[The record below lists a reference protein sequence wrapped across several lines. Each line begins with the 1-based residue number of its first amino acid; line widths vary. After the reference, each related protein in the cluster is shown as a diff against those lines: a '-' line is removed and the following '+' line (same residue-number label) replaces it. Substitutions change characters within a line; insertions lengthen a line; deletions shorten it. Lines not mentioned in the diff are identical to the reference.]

1 MKPTTTKDRSASRL
15 IVRLGWFIGI
25 WGASVGVLAC
35 FAYALHKIILG

>member
-1 MKPTTTKDRSASRL
+1 MKRTTTEDRSPNRL

-25 WGASVGVLAC
+25 WGASVGVLGC